1 MILPWQHIGNKKSD
15 SPYPMENADNQNNTN
30 HIAQTKLF
38 KPSFQGASWN
48 NVRLLRNSLFMRVTS
63 KNA

>member
-15 SPYPMENADNQNNTN
+15 SPYLMENADNQNNTN

-38 KPSFQGASWN
+38 KPSFQGASLYSGS
-48 NVRLLRNSLFMRVTS
+48 VV
-63 KNA
+63 